1 MLFLLCVWGQFSNF
15 KPPRGLY
22 TWRGLFSEFYG
33 IRYVVKNNSRHPS
46 RGPGASQSNFDFEI
60 FKLALNLFLTHY
72 SVSNEPARKLF
83 LPKPIQLPLIY
94 GNHCNCYFWDI
105 FLKRNCFCV
114 YRESITRPTFSKGL
128 FFCLNYLL
136 QCMPILR
143 IGLRYISIKFAF
155 NLFTH

>member
-46 RGPGASQSNFDFEI
+46 RGSGASQSNFDFEI
-60 FKLALNLFLTHY
+60 FKLSLNLFLTHY

-83 LPKPIQLPLIY
+83 LRKPIQLPLIY

-105 FLKRNCFCV
+105 FFKKELFLCLQRVDHTTNFFKR
-114 YRESITRPTFSKGL
+114 P

-143 IGLRYISIKFAF
+143 IGLRYISIKFCF
-155 NLFTH
+155 